1 MKMGFEK
8 SQGCVVCM
16 EKERLKA
23 GRQEAIED
31 KIRRFTLGQGRKS
44 QQDAKSDWL

>member
-8 SQGCVVCM
+8 SPGCVVCI

-23 GRQEAIED
+23 GRQEAVKD